1 MKKKT
6 IVDPCSFNSKG
17 IGLMGKIIQVVE
29 DDEDIR
35 FILEYVLADSGF
47 ALETFDSV
55 KAFSNRSRKNDV
67 DLILLDVQLP
77 DGNGIDLCYNL
88 KTSELT
94 RHIPVVVMSANASSS
109 RALIDG
115 KADDFI
121 AKPFDLDELVT
132 TIYNILS

>member
-1 MKKKT
+1 
-6 IVDPCSFNSKG
+6 
-17 IGLMGKIIQVVE
+17 MGKIIQVVE
-29 DDEDIR
+29 DDQDIR

-47 ALETFDSV
+47 FLETFDSI
-55 KAFSNRSRKNDV
+55 KAFSNRDRKDNV

-77 DGNGIDLCYNL
+77 DGNGIDLCYHL

-94 RHIPVVVMSANASSS
+94 RHIPIVIMSANASSS

-121 AKPFDLDELVT
+121 AKPFDLDEFIA
-132 TIYNILS
+132 TINEILNRKAC